1 MKRFKEMAVIL
12 FFALLQQVL
21 RRRRW
26 RMILFHM
33 FWIMFLIKSLP
44 VTLFLLE
51 WGNQDIWGLGLGLGV
66 INMMEF
72 Y

>member
-1 MKRFKEMAVIL
+1 MHYW
-12 FFALLQQVL
+12 QQVL

-33 FWIMFLIKSLP
+33 FWIMFLIQSMP
-44 VTLFLLE
+44 VTFFLLE
-51 WGNQDIWGLGLGLGV
+51 WSNQDIWGLGLGLGV

>member
-1 MKRFKEMAVIL
+1 MHYW
-12 FFALLQQVL
+12 QQVL

-33 FWIMFLIKSLP
+33 FLIQSMP
-44 VTLFLLE
+44 VTFFLLE

-66 INMMEF
+66 INMMGF

>member
-12 FFALLQQVL
+12 FFALLAAGFTSSA
-21 RRRRW
+21 
-26 RMILFHM
+26 MADDPFHM

>member
-1 MKRFKEMAVIL
+1 MHYW
-12 FFALLQQVL
+12 QQVL

-33 FWIMFLIKSLP
+33 FLIMFLIKSLP
-44 VTLFLLE
+44 VTFFLLE
-51 WGNQDIWGLGLGLGV
+51 WGNQNILDISLGLGLGV
-66 INMMEF
+66 GDINMMEF

>member
-1 MKRFKEMAVIL
+1 YFL
-12 FFALLQQVL
+12 HYWQQVL

>member
-1 MKRFKEMAVIL
+1 MHYW
-12 FFALLQQVL
+12 QQVL

-26 RMILFHM
+26 RMILFHT
-33 FWIMFLIKSLP
+33 FWIMFLIQSMP

-51 WGNQDIWGLGLGLGV
+51 WGNQGILDISLGLGV
-66 INMMEF
+66 GDINMMEF

>member
-12 FFALLQQVL
+12 FLHYWQQVL

-26 RMILFHM
+26 RMILFTCFGSCFDKVPACH
-33 FWIMFLIKSLP
+33 IVP
-44 VTLFLLE
+44 PGV
-51 WGNQDIWGLGLGLGV
+51 GQPDIWGLGLGLGV

>member
-12 FFALLQQVL
+12 FFALLAEVL

>member
-1 MKRFKEMAVIL
+1 
-12 FFALLQQVL
+12 
-21 RRRRW
+21 
-26 RMILFHM
+26 MILFHM